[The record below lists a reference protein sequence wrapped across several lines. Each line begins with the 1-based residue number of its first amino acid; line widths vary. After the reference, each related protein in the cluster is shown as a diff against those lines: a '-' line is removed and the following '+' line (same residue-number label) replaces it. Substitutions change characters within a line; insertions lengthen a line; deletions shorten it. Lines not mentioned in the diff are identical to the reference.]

1 MFGRKIKWSQLFE
14 NVEELESHFAGKST
28 VVYQS
33 VFGQILLVKNESGYH
48 AFENKCPHQNKP
60 LNDCWIEDDQIVCPF
75 HQYHYSIENGRGH
88 GMYIDKYELKIEGG
102 KVKVGKEIWSFF

>member
-14 NVEELESHFAGKST
+14 NVEELENLFAGKST
-28 VVYQS
+28 VVHKS
-33 VFGQILLVKNESGYH
+33 VFGQILFVKNESGYH

-60 LNDCWIEDDQIVCPF
+60 LNDCWIEDNQIVCPF

-88 GMYIDKYELKIEGG
+88 GMYIDKYELKIEDG
-102 KVKVGKEIWSFF
+102 KVKLGKEGWSLF